1 MLAPAVMLAPLVP
14 SVLPPRPDVGDPVI
28 TGLLPRGGPVLGDT
42 TVTIR
47 GSNLV
52 GTQACKFGAGRAQPA
67 TVQIEVKPLPSVL
80 CTTPRRNISEVPEAE
95 LREGLDQMVSLSK
108 WAGTWNAASLSPDS
122 VKGAFLLG
130 GRLTFRRYHSRTLGV
145 EPTVGG
151 VGTTVRVYATGLAD
165 YPFVQ
170 QEGKCRFGVVS
181 SPVLSVTSEYVAC
194 KAPSVS
200 VPSPA
205 DAVEVSL
212 ALNGQDFIASDN
224 GDARFEYS
232 DGTSKAHTSPTRP
245 LVMLHDVGKTP
256 SSLSRLATTLTE
268 LHPGLQVY
276 VPELFGAGTATSR
289 ATVLL
294 HIDVQQKRLCEYLV
308 QKQQEWGLSQGITL
322 LGVGQGGLVARALV
336 QRGCA
341 DGPEVRTLVSVL
353 SPQQGVLRAPA
364 DEEEMRRVLDGISMD
379 DPYAAPAQNRVAY
392 AGYWH
397 DPAQPER
404 YRSSSTLLADL
415 NAENGERPEYA
426 ARLRALD
433 TFVLVGSS
441 RDEYIVPWQSCF
453 FGFYVDAS
461 PTPPGDVVLL
471 RDSSAYQQDRLGLR
485 TLDERGALHVLD
497 AKCLHYDFEA
507 MPASVKLFVKDA
519 LLPFLTKLS

>member
-1 MLAPAVMLAPLVP
+1 MPLGALLLSALP
-14 SVLPPRPDVGDPVI
+14 SKPDAGDPVI
-28 TGLLPRGGPVLGDT
+28 TGLLPRGGPVLGET

-47 GSNLV
+47 GSNLY
-52 GTQACKFGAGRAQPA
+52 GTQACRFGAGEAQPA
-67 TVQIEVKPLPSVL
+67 TVQIEVKPMPSVL

-95 LREGLDQMVSLSK
+95 LSEGLDQMVSISK
-108 WAGTWNAASLSPDS
+108 WAGSWNALSLSPDS
-122 VKGAFLLG
+122 VRGTFLLG
-130 GRLTFRRYHSRTLGV
+130 GKLTFKRYHSRTLGV
-145 EPTVGG
+145 EPTVGS
-151 VGTTVRVYATGLAD
+151 VGSTVRVYATGLAD

-181 SPVLSVTSEYVAC
+181 TPVLSVTSEYVTC

-200 VPSPA
+200 VPAPA
-205 DAVEVSL
+205 AAIEVSL

-224 GDARFEYS
+224 GDARFEY
-232 DGTSKAHTSPTRP
+232 GEGAKAHASPTRP

-256 SSLSRLATTLTE
+256 SSLNRLAATLAE
-268 LHPGLQVY
+268 LHPGLQIY

-294 HIDVQQKRLCEYLV
+294 HIDVQQRRLCEYLV
-308 QKQQEWGLSQGITL
+308 QRQQEWALTQGVTL

-379 DPYAAPAQNRVAY
+379 DPYAATAQSRVSY

-397 DPAQPER
+397 DPAQPDR
-404 YRSSSTLLADL
+404 YRSSSSLLADL

-433 TFVLVGSS
+433 ALVLVGSS

-461 PTPPGDVVLL
+461 ATPPGDVVLL

-485 TLDERGALHVLD
+485 TLDEKGALHVLD

-507 MPASVKLFVKDA
+507 MPASVKLFVKDT
-519 LLPFLTKLS
+519 LLPFLTMTKLS